1 MCAACYG
8 HPSIVERL
16 LVAGASPRIKEIV
29 SDEIVIPSSYVC
41 VGVGLSVYE
50 CVDMFVINCPS
61 LLTCCV
67 ISTGKQL

>member
-1 MCAACYG
+1 MHAAYNG

-16 LVAGASPRIKEIV
+16 LVAGASPGIKTNV

-50 CVDMFVINCPS
+50 CVDMFVINYPS

-67 ISTGKQL
+67 IRTVKQL